1 MSLAAAPF
9 MAGLGTGMILLHSR
23 AGIGVSRWG
32 TFNGAENSNA
42 ARTCRAYPDCRGGGF
57 IESAKGLSFVD

>member
-1 MSLAAAPF
+1 

-42 ARTCRAYPDCRGGGF
+42 ARTSRADPDRRSGGI
-57 IESAKGLSFVD
+57 IESAEEC

>member
-1 MSLAAAPF
+1 VSLAAAPF

-42 ARTCRAYPDCRGGGF
+42 ARTSRADPDRRSGGI
-57 IESAKGLSFVD
+57 IESAEEC